1 MQGILQVALGTDA
14 GDLQSPDA
22 ASQSQ
27 QMLEA
32 GVVSQQGPEF
42 GDASQQG
49 PEFGDASQQG
59 PESDACQLM
68 TLHAD
73 SDDDVDQVLLAGRFG
88 CV

>member
-1 MQGILQVALGTDA
+1 VQGTLQLALGTDA

-32 GVVSQQGPEF
+32 GVVSQQGPES

>member
-32 GVVSQQGPEF
+32 GVVSQQGPEC

-73 SDDDVDQVLLAGRFG
+73 SDDDVGQVLLAGRFG

>member
-32 GVVSQQGPEF
+32 GVVSQQGPEC

>member
-1 MQGILQVALGTDA
+1 
-14 GDLQSPDA
+14 
-22 ASQSQ
+22 
-27 QMLEA
+27 MLEA